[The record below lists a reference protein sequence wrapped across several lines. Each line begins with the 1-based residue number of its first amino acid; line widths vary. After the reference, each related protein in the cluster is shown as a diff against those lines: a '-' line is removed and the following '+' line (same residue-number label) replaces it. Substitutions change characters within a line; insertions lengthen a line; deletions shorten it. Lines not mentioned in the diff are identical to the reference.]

1 MSLAR
6 MEYFK
11 DLLRDAVEAVGGE
24 ERMLEVPEVVAALIV
39 TDAVNGHRKAVLEL
53 TEAVRASS
61 RLRMLD

>member
-24 ERMLEVPEVVAALIV
+24 DKMLKVPEVVAALILA
-39 TDAVNGHRKAVLEL
+39 DAINGHRKALL
-53 TEAVRASS
+53 DISEAIRVARRST
-61 RLRMLD
+61 D

>member
-24 ERMLEVPEVVAALIV
+24 DKMLEVPEVVAALIL
-39 TDAVNGHRKAVLEL
+39 TDAINGHRKALL
-53 TEAVRASS
+53 DISEAIRVARRST
-61 RLRMLD
+61 D